1 MNEPSPYFFRRAAPL
16 EKAIV
21 DLHEFSVVE
30 DQIHPLRD
38 YWLILKRH
46 RWLILMC
53 AFALL
58 VCAALYTFT
67 RTPLYTAEATLLI
80 ERKAPQVLK
89 VQDAR
94 ADSADYDYNNE
105 FYKTQYEIL
114 KSRSLAERVIR
125 DEGLENHPL
134 FAGGKGDKGK
144 STGLMAGL
152 WHSITKWTAR
162 APSAKSPP
170 ANADPTAIS
179 NSLVGAYLS
188 LLEVRPVSGTSLV
201 QIKITTPEPALSAR
215 LANAHAFAYVR
226 YGIDLRSQ
234 TNEEASAFLQQKLT
248 ELKKR
253 VEQSEAALN
262 SYRRDKGIISVD
274 DKTNVVVD
282 RLLDLNKSLTA
293 AEAER
298 IAFEAQVRTIRGR
311 NVDELPTV
319 LNSPVVNTLKAELGK
334 LEAEYASLS
343 KEFKPGYPPLDNLN
357 ARVEETR
364 RRLRTE
370 VQNQVRGI
378 EAPYAAAKAK
388 EAELRA
394 KMEEQKKETLSLKDS
409 AVQYAILA
417 REVDTN
423 KQLYDGVL
431 QRLKEIGVAGE
442 VRASNIYVM
451 GKAQPPPGPSYPDKR
466 RSLLIGLLMGLAAGV
481 GLAFLLE
488 QLDNT
493 LKSPEEAERYM
504 QLPNLAV
511 VPDFALI
518 NGKNKGY
525 GYGYRYFSRLVNSP
539 KTELPENG
547 SNETNGSKVSRHSE
561 PQVLLDYHP
570 FSVITEAYRTLR
582 SSVLLSQAGGP
593 PQIMLLTSAARGEG
607 KTTTIINTAI
617 VFAQLGIRVLI
628 VDGDLRRPN
637 CHKLLKMENTAGLA
651 DVLAGQIE
659 WADAIKPTAADNLF
673 LMSSGTLPPNPA
685 ELLGSTK
692 MHEILQQ
699 MREQYQFIFIDSS
712 PVMAVSD
719 AIFLSTMVD
728 GTLLVVNGKTPKPL
742 VRKAR
747 SRLNTPH
754 SKILGILLNR
764 VDMRAGEYGSYYN
777 HYYEYYGRDP
787 EQEA

>member
-1 MNEPSPYFFRRAAPL
+1 
-16 EKAIV
+16 
-21 DLHEFSVVE
+21 
-30 DQIHPLRD
+30 
-38 YWLILKRH
+38 
-46 RWLILMC
+46 
-53 AFALL
+53 
-58 VCAALYTFT
+58 
-67 RTPLYTAEATLLI
+67 
-80 ERKAPQVLK
+80 
-89 VQDAR
+89 
-94 ADSADYDYNNE
+94 
-105 FYKTQYEIL
+105 
-114 KSRSLAERVIR
+114 
-125 DEGLENHPL
+125 
-134 FAGGKGDKGK
+134 
-144 STGLMAGL
+144 
-152 WHSITKWTAR
+152 
-162 APSAKSPP
+162 
-170 ANADPTAIS
+170 
-179 NSLVGAYLS
+179 
-188 LLEVRPVSGTSLV
+188 
-201 QIKITTPEPALSAR
+201 
-215 LANAHAFAYVR
+215 
-226 YGIDLRSQ
+226 
-234 TNEEASAFLQQKLT
+234 
-248 ELKKR
+248 
-253 VEQSEAALN
+253 
-262 SYRRDKGIISVD
+262 
-274 DKTNVVVD
+274 
-282 RLLDLNKSLTA
+282 
-293 AEAER
+293 
-298 IAFEAQVRTIRGR
+298 
-311 NVDELPTV
+311 
-319 LNSPVVNTLKAELGK
+319 
-334 LEAEYASLS
+334 
-343 KEFKPGYPPLDNLN
+343 
-357 ARVEETR
+357 
-364 RRLRTE
+364 
-370 VQNQVRGI
+370 
-378 EAPYAAAKAK
+378 
-388 EAELRA
+388 
-394 KMEEQKKETLSLKDS
+394 
-409 AVQYAILA
+409 
-417 REVDTN
+417 
-423 KQLYDGVL
+423 
-431 QRLKEIGVAGE
+431 
-442 VRASNIYVM
+442 
-451 GKAQPPPGPSYPDKR
+451 
-466 RSLLIGLLMGLAAGV
+466 LLIGLLMGLAAGV

-525 GYGYRYFSRLVNSP
+525 GYGYGYFSRLVNSP

-787 EQEA
+787 GQEA